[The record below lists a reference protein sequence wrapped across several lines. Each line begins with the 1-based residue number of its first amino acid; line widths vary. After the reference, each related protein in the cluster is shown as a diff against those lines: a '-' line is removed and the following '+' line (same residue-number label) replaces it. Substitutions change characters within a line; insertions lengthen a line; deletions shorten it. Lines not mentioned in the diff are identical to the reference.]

1 MEPVQ
6 KVTVREIADGDVEK
20 VRWLEEISFPDPWSA
35 EGIRESMRQDYTRL
49 FGAWHGEMLVGYAII
64 YFTID
69 EGELVRIA
77 VEPSFRRAGVASLL
91 LGEFFRISR
100 EAGKKRA
107 LLDVRESNEAA
118 IKLYTKA
125 GFETDGRRKN
135 FYAKPEEAAVLM
147 SRELG
152 K

>member
-1 MEPVQ
+1 MKQERSLSIRQ
-6 KVTVREIADGDVEK
+6 IAEEDIEK
-20 VRWLEEISFPDPWSA
+20 ICRLEEMSFPDPWSA
-35 EGIRESMRQDYTRL
+35 DGIRESLGQDYTRL
-49 FGAWHGEMLVGYAII
+49 FGVWHEEKLAGYAIA

-77 VEPSFRRAGVASLL
+77 VEPSIRRAGVASLL
-91 LGEFFRISR
+91 LEELFRISR
-100 EAGKKRA
+100 ESGKKRV

-118 IKLYTKA
+118 VRLYRKA

-135 FYAKPEEAAVLM
+135 FYAKPEEAAILM
-147 SRELG
+147 SREVG